1 MSVSD
6 RDLKLDDLDVMIND
20 GLEDEDPIEVPFT
33 EEELS
38 ELATFTKKDVET
50 IIEANDNPKEPNEA
64 LKDAAIE
71 HGAFGE
77 VKENPGFVPFEKRG
91 LNSGSRGLTEQTI
104 ESRNVKSKQV
114 KKDTN
119 AGGKGPLYNLRM
131 GKQRKADSD
140 QTT

>member
-1 MSVSD
+1 MV
-6 RDLKLDDLDVMIND
+6 
-20 GLEDEDPIEVPFT
+20 ED
-33 EEELS
+33 LS
-38 ELATFTKKDVET
+38 EDDIKT
-50 IIEANDNPKEPNEA
+50 IVEANDNPKEPNEA

-77 VKENPGFVPFEKRG
+77 VKPNPGFVPFEMRG
-91 LNSGSRGLTEQTI
+91 INSGSRGLTGKTI
-104 ESRNVKSKQV
+104 ESRTVKSKQV
-114 KKDTN
+114 KKDKY

>member
-1 MSVSD
+1 MVKDMDVEYFS
-6 RDLKLDDLDVMIND
+6 DLDVTLDD
-20 GLEDEDPIEVPFT
+20 GLDLLD
-33 EEELS
+33 
-38 ELATFTKKDVET
+38 DVEA
-50 IIEANDNPKEPNEA
+50 IVKANDNPKEPNEA
-64 LKDAAIE
+64 LE

-77 VKENPGFVPFEKRG
+77 VKPNPGFIPFEKRG
-91 LNSGSRGLTEQTI
+91 LNSRFKGLTEQTI